1 MTSDNQKPT
10 EAFSGTS
17 FKNIQTPTGY
27 VFQGSILDKRP
38 PSPLLEV
45 VREACTNQGTE
56 GEASRLLKH
65 TN

>member
-10 EAFSGTS
+10 EVFSGTS
-17 FKNIQTPTGY
+17 FKHTQTHTGY
-27 VFQGSILDKRP
+27 VFQGSILEKRP

-45 VREACTNQGTE
+45 IQEACTNQGTE
-56 GEASRLLKH
+56 GEASRLPKH